1 MYGPFDKQLEL
12 RNVGDGA
19 ETATASETGVAF
31 PILMA
36 GDFKAI
42 VYVSDVTLGGSPANT
57 YVLSVETDSVPG
69 FSDSPVEV
77 GRVSVTGK
85 GVYEIPLSGAAVEQ
99 RDPDAAAIRVKATLS
114 GSTKS
119 ITYGAYLA
127 PAV

>member
-12 RNVGDGA
+12 RNVADGA
-19 ETATASETGVAF
+19 ETATASEAGVAF
-31 PILMA
+31 AARMA

-57 YVLSVETDSVPG
+57 YLLTVETDSLSA

-77 GRVSVTGK
+77 GRVTVTGK

-99 RDPDAAAIRVKATLS
+99 RDPDAAAIRVTATLA
-114 GSTKS
+114 GSSKS
-119 ITYGAYLA
+119 ITYGAYLT

>member
-12 RNVGDGA
+12 RNIAAGA
-19 ETATASETGVAF
+19 KTATASETGVAF
-31 PILMA
+31 PVTMA

-57 YVLSVETDSVPG
+57 YLLTVETDSVSG

-77 GRVSVTGK
+77 GRVTVTGK

-99 RDPDAAAIRVKATLS
+99 HDPNAAAIRVTATLS
-114 GSTKS
+114 GSSKS

>member
-12 RNVGDGA
+12 RNVADGA
-19 ETATASETGVAF
+19 ETATASEAGIAF
-31 PILMA
+31 AARMA

-57 YVLSVETDSVPG
+57 YLLTVETDSVAA
-69 FSDSPVEV
+69 FNNSPVEV
-77 GRVSVTGK
+77 GRVTVTGK

-99 RDPDAAAIRVKATLS
+99 RDPDAAAIRVTATLA
-114 GSTKS
+114 GSSKS

>member
-12 RNVGDGA
+12 RNVADGA
-19 ETATASETGVAF
+19 ETATASETGVTF
-31 PILMA
+31 PVLMA

-42 VYVSDVTLGGSPANT
+42 IYVSDVTIGGSPVNSYLLT
-57 YVLSVETDSVPG
+57 VETDSVQA
-69 FSDSPVEV
+69 FSNAPVEV
-77 GRVSVTGK
+77 GRVTVTGK

-99 RDPDAAAIRVKATLS
+99 RDPDAAAIRVKATLA
-114 GSTKS
+114 GGTKS

>member
-12 RNVGDGA
+12 RNIADGA
-19 ETATASETGVAF
+19 ETATAAETGIAF
-31 PILMA
+31 DARMA

-42 VYVSDVTLGGSPANT
+42 IFVTAFDLTTGNET
-57 YVLSVETDSVPG
+57 YLLTVETDSLAA

-77 GRVSVTGK
+77 GRVTVAAT

-99 RDPDAAAIRVKATLS
+99 RDPNAAAIRVNATLA
-114 GSTKS
+114 GTKPS

-127 PAV
+127 PAA

>member
-12 RNVGDGA
+12 RNIAAGA
-19 ETATASETGVAF
+19 KTATASETGVAF
-31 PILMA
+31 PVLMA

-57 YVLSVETDSVPG
+57 YLLTVETDSVAA
-69 FSDSPVEV
+69 FNDSPVEV
-77 GRVSVTGK
+77 GRVTVTGK

-99 RDPDAAAIRVKATLS
+99 RDPNAAAIRVTATLA
-114 GSTKS
+114 GSSKS

>member
-12 RNVGDGA
+12 RNVADGA
-19 ETATASETGVAF
+19 ETATASETGVLF
-31 PILMA
+31 PALMA

-57 YVLSVETDSVPG
+57 YLLTLETDSVQA

-77 GRVSVTGK
+77 GRVTVTGK

-99 RDPDAAAIRVKATLS
+99 RDANAAAIRVTATLA
-114 GSTKS
+114 GSSKS
-119 ITYGAYLA
+119 ITYGAYLT

>member
-12 RNVGDGA
+12 RDIAVGA
-19 ETATASETGVAF
+19 KTATASETGVSF
-31 PILMA
+31 PALMA

-57 YVLSVETDSVPG
+57 YLLTVETDSVQA

-77 GRVSVTGK
+77 GRVTVTGK

-99 RDPDAAAIRVKATLS
+99 RDPNAAAIRVTATLA
-114 GSTKS
+114 GSSKS
-119 ITYGAYLA
+119 ITYGAYLT